1 MSNHQPQGSIILKI
15 LIIIAAIILIA
26 VILVPGQIWENEE
39 KIKDITLTDIESL
52 YEAQRYYYN
61 LNQEYTSDMNLLLT
75 TIHNDSTLKVK
86 KQVVDY
92 TIKLRKAIDNFFE
105 QPIINS
111 LIKITQN
118 INNIETDFESNNIY
132 FSKFPEI
139 KTQADDLKFKVIVMK
154 DGVDQ
159 VNYAMVAKSLDSL
172 LNLRRD
178 LS

>member
-15 LIIIAAIILIA
+15 LIIIAAIVLIA
-26 VILVPGQIWENEE
+26 VILIPGEIWENEE

-61 LNQEYTSDMNLLLT
+61 LNQEYTSDMNVLLT
-75 TIHNDSTLKVK
+75 SIHNDSTLKVK

-111 LIKITQN
+111 LIKITLSN
-118 INNIETDFESNNIY
+118 RKWPIKKDFLFY
-132 FSKFPEI
+132 FPRPPCH
-139 KTQADDLKFKVIVMK
+139 
-154 DGVDQ
+154 
-159 VNYAMVAKSLDSL
+159 L
-172 LNLRRD
+172 LLFQPGRSFNAGPWRLFSAAFDFSR
-178 LS
+178 